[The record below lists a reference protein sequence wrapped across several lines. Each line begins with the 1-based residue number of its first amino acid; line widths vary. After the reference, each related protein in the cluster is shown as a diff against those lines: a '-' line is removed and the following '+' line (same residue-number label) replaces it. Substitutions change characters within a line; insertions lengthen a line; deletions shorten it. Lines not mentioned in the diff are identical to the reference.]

1 MKKNNNIKQ
10 LKEMVNNS
18 VVELVRLHV
27 DGVQAYNISNNEY
40 EVIVKFEKL
49 RGRYYFIDRDGNKYL
64 ASSYDRAEFV
74 AGEILE
80 RVAEEAATVKE
91 AADSIAEK
99 GEATIIFD
107 LSWNY
112 IDECDARGINHGELV
127 DRTEDAAGKMY
138 NVYRI
143 ETAAD
148 EQQSENKENDEQSNE
163 DNEDNENAA
172 ACEPSKLSGILAKMK
187 GRARKVCEKVA
198 LIIALA
204 LVMVVTFTT
213 LFCLIYFIP
222 DLLDLFGIECG
233 SFAAIALSLLLFCT
247 VIIDTCVF
255 VELNTMAA
263 IEHFFPTLF
272 GSAQKP
278 GFTKPFCFWYRLVNE
293 SL

>member
-1 MKKNNNIKQ
+1 MKKNNNMKQ
-10 LKEMVNNS
+10 LKELVNNS
-18 VVELVRLHV
+18 VAELIRLHV

-107 LSWNY
+107 LFWNY

-143 ETAAD
+143 ENAAD
-148 EQQSENKENDEQSNE
+148 EQQSENKENG
-163 DNEDNENAA
+163 NENEETAA
-172 ACEPSKLSGILAKMK
+172 AREPSAFSGILAKAETAAAKVKAFFSILAKMEWYPFILFGPSLVMLGVVANCIYLLASGACPDM
-187 GRARKVCEKVA
+187 GRAVEGIV
-198 LIIALA
+198 
-204 LVMVVTFTT
+204 
-213 LFCLIYFIP
+213 
-222 DLLDLFGIECG
+222 LFGLLAFAFAFGG
-233 SFAAIALSLLLFCT
+233 S
-247 VIIDTCVF
+247 V
-255 VELNTMAA
+255 MASDEWDEA
-263 IEHFFPTLF
+263 KKEVLIRN
-272 GSAQKP
+272 K
-278 GFTKPFCFWYRLVNE
+278 
-293 SL
+293 

>member
-1 MKKNNNIKQ
+1 MTKNNNMKQ
-10 LKEMVNNS
+10 LKELVNNS
-18 VVELVRLHV
+18 VAELIRLHV

-107 LSWNY
+107 LFWNY

-143 ETAAD
+143 ENAAD
-148 EQQSENKENDEQSNE
+148 EQQSENKENG
-163 DNEDNENAA
+163 NENEETAA
-172 ACEPSKLSGILAKMK
+172 VCEPSAFSGILAKAETAAAKVKAFFSILAKMEWYFFILFGPSLVMLGVVANCIYLLASGACPDM
-187 GRARKVCEKVA
+187 GRAVEGIV
-198 LIIALA
+198 
-204 LVMVVTFTT
+204 
-213 LFCLIYFIP
+213 
-222 DLLDLFGIECG
+222 LFGLLAFAFAFGG
-233 SFAAIALSLLLFCT
+233 S
-247 VIIDTCVF
+247 V
-255 VELNTMAA
+255 MASDEWDEA
-263 IEHFFPTLF
+263 KKEVLIRN
-272 GSAQKP
+272 K
-278 GFTKPFCFWYRLVNE
+278 
-293 SL
+293 

>member
-1 MKKNNNIKQ
+1 MAKNNNMKQ
-10 LKEMVNNS
+10 LKELVNNS
-18 VVELVRLHV
+18 VAELVRLHV

-91 AADSIAEK
+91 AVDSIAEK

-107 LSWNY
+107 LFWNY

-148 EQQSENKENDEQSNE
+148 EQDGENEENDEQSNE
-163 DNEDNENAA
+163 ETATT
-172 ACEPSKLSGILAKMK
+172 CEPSALSGILAKAKTAAAKVKAIFFILAKMEWYSFILFGPSLVMLGVVANCIYLLASGACPDM
-187 GRARKVCEKVA
+187 GRAVESIV
-198 LIIALA
+198 
-204 LVMVVTFTT
+204 
-213 LFCLIYFIP
+213 
-222 DLLDLFGIECG
+222 LFGLL
-233 SFAAIALSLLLFCT
+233 SFAFAFGG
-247 VIIDTCVF
+247 F
-255 VELNTMAA
+255 VMASDEWDEA
-263 IEHFFPTLF
+263 KKEVLIKT
-272 GSAQKP
+272 
-278 GFTKPFCFWYRLVNE
+278 T
-293 SL
+293 